1 MQIRI
6 GIDIG
11 GTTTK
16 FGVIDSTGTVLKRNR
31 ISTTEHCSF
40 DTYILAIVSVIK
52 ELIDK
57 HELIGIGIGAPNG
70 NVHSGM
76 IEFAPN
82 MPWKTKLP
90 VRDELKKHFNCP
102 IELTNDANAAAM
114 GEKLYGGA
122 RKMNDFIVIT
132 LGTGVGSG
140 IYINGKL
147 AYGHDGF
154 AGEIGHVITYP
165 NGRLCGCG
173 RKGCI
178 EAYANNK
185 GIIKTWEELKNNFV
199 SSPLSAIPENE
210 ISTKT
215 IAAYAEQEDSLAL
228 SVFEKTG
235 EYLGLALANA
245 MAFTSPQAFFLFG
258 GITQVGEILREP
270 IQRHMEANM
279 LNIYKNKVQL
289 LFSELPED
297 DAGIM
302 GAAALII

>member
-16 FGVIDSTGTVLKRNR
+16 FGVIDSKGNVLDRSR
-31 ISTTEHCSF
+31 ISTTGHFSF
-40 DTYILAIVSVIK
+40 DTYIS
-52 ELIDK
+52 LITTEINTLK
-57 HELIGIGIGAPNG
+57 KNHELLGIGIGAPNG

-90 VRDELKKHFNCP
+90 LRDELKKHFNCP

-185 GIIKTWEELKNNFV
+185 GILKTWEELKNNFV

-258 GITQVGEILREP
+258 GITQVGEILLEP